1 MNKTHW
7 KKTFNK
13 DYLGA
18 HDLEENKDIKVV
30 IDYVVVKGIK
40 DPQGNSSNCNV
51 AYFKDKTKP
60 MILNV
65 TACKQ
70 IKKFSG
76 SNYIEDWK
84 NIPIQIYVREVK
96 AFGEVVEAL
105 RIREQQPQTEK
116 EKLNPNSDKW
126 PKVVDRLKDKG
137 IDGLT
142 IAQKYYDITPENIE
156 VLKNAAGLS

>member
-1 MNKTHW
+1 MKTHW

-18 HDLEENKDIKVV
+18 HDLEDGQELKLIIKSAEVRTVKDSS
-30 IDYVVVKGIK
+30 GK
-40 DPQGNSSNCNV
+40 DGKCNV
-51 AYFKDKTKP
+51 AIFGNGVKP

-84 NIPIQIYVREVK
+84 NVPIQVFVKKVR
-96 AFGEVVEAL
+96 AFGEDTEAL
-105 RIREQQPQTEK
+105 RIRDSQPKFDKPKLTESMPAFK
-116 EKLNPNSDKW
+116 KAKETIKEDPKNGLARVKKVYSLSPEVEKLLQS
-126 PKVVDRLKDKG
+126 
-137 IDGLT
+137 
-142 IAQKYYDITPENIE
+142 
-156 VLKNAAGLS
+156 